1 MVLPP
6 WPHFDE
12 EMLEAAQRVLSSGK
26 VNYWTGPEGREFECE
41 FAGYTG
47 SRYAIALANGTI
59 ALEIPLRALGIGP
72 GDEVIVT
79 PRTFVAS
86 ASCPMLVGATPVF
99 ADVDLESGNLTAET
113 IEAVLTPK
121 TKAVIVVHLAGWP
134 CEMEPILALAHKY
147 GFKVIED
154 CAQAHGA
161 KIDGRSVGTFGH
173 VAAWSFCQD
182 KIITTAGEGGM
193 ITTDDPDLFERMWS
207 LKDHGKNR
215 AKTLEKPTQP
225 GFRWL
230 HDGLGNN
237 GRMTEVQAAIG
248 RIALRRL
255 DGWIEQRTRNAQ
267 ELMGALEG
275 EVIGFPKPREG
286 LKHAYYKLYGNVRPG
301 VDREAL
307 LAAMERQGVPGL
319 SGTCCEVYREGVF
332 DQAGIVPGQPL
343 PQAQALSKTGVMFL
357 VHPTMGQDHMV
368 EMSERVLAA
377 TRSLQL
383 EAIP

>member
-12 EMLEAAQRVLSSGK
+12 EMLEAAHRVLRSGK
-26 VNYWTGPEGREFECE
+26 VNYWTGAEGREFECE

-99 ADVDLESGNLTAET
+99 ADVDPESGNLTADS

-134 CEMEPILALAHKY
+134 CEMEPIMALAHKY

-193 ITTDDPDLFERMWS
+193 ITTDDPELYERMWS
-207 LKDHGKNR
+207 LKDHGKSR

-230 HDGLGNN
+230 HDELGNN

-248 RIALRRL
+248 RVALRRL
-255 DGWIEQRTRNAQ
+255 DEWIDRRTQNAQ
-267 ELMGALEG
+267 QLMTALEG
-275 EVIGFPKPREG
+275 EVIAFPKPRSG
-286 LKHAYYKLYGNVRPG
+286 LKHAYYKLYGKVRSG

-307 LAAMERQGVPGL
+307 LAAMESQGLPGL

-332 DQAGIVPGQPL
+332 VQAGIGPVQPL
-343 PQAQALSKTGVMFL
+343 PHAQALSKTGVMFL
-357 VHPTMGQDHMV
+357 VHPTLAPDHVV
-368 EMSERVLAA
+368 EMSERVIAA
-377 TRSLQL
+377 LRSLQVESL
-383 EAIP
+383 P

>member
-26 VNYWTGPEGREFECE
+26 VNYWTGSEGREFECE

-368 EMSERVLAA
+368 EMSDRVLAA
-377 TRSLQL
+377 TRSLQV

>member
-12 EMLEAAQRVLSSGK
+12 EMLEAAQKVLRSGK
-26 VNYWTGPEGREFECE
+26 VNYWTGTEGREFERE
-41 FAGYTG
+41 FAEYTG

-86 ASCPMLVGATPVF
+86 ASCPMLVGAKPVF
-99 ADVDLESGNLTAET
+99 ADVDPQSGNLTAET
-113 IEAVLTPK
+113 IEAVLTPR

-134 CEMEPILALAHKY
+134 CEMAPIMELAHRH
-147 GFKVIED
+147 GLKVVED

-161 KIDGRSVGTFGH
+161 RIDGRSVGTFGH

-193 ITTDDPDLFERMWS
+193 ITTDDPDLYEKMWS

-215 AKTLEKPTQP
+215 RKAFEKPTQP

-230 HDGLGNN
+230 HDGIGHN
-237 GRMTEVQAAIG
+237 GRLTELQAAIG
-248 RIALRRL
+248 RVALRRL
-255 DGWIEQRTRNAQ
+255 DGWIERRTQNAIQ
-267 ELMGALEG
+267 LMDALDG
-275 EVIGFPKPREG
+275 DLLHFPRPRAG

-301 VDREAL
+301 VDRDRL
-307 LAAMERQGVPGL
+307 LSAMESQGVPGL

-332 DQAGIVPGQPL
+332 ASAGLSPVMRL
-343 PQAQALSKTGVMFL
+343 PVAQALSNSGVMFL
-357 VHPTMGQDHMV
+357 VHPTMGPEHME
-368 EMSERVLAA
+368 EMAARVQRAGRLLQVGAA
-377 TRSLQL
+377 T
-383 EAIP
+383 

>member
-215 AKTLEKPTQP
+215 AKTLEKPAQP

-255 DGWIEQRTRNAQ
+255 DGWIEQRTWNAQ

-275 EVIGFPKPREG
+275 EVIEFPKPREG

-332 DQAGIVPGQPL
+332 DQAGILPGQPL

-377 TRSLQL
+377 TRSLQV